1 MNGKDCRVTRR
12 EIEEAELTQRL
23 SGEALTHLASCAP
36 CSKFREERTRLRELV
51 GSLEPVVAPADFDM
65 RLRARM
71 ADERHSHARQPFIFR
86 FVMSTPAIAVAALLV
101 VLTGSIVWIAQ
112 RNGNHLPT
120 QAPIIAS
127 GPSAPVKETPTAP
140 QESSVA
146 INKGGAITA
155 AGPAPTPTS
164 SKSKPTGRSNYSRL
178 NASKS
183 VLARQTG
190 YQTTD
195 FNVSGAE
202 SIKQGEQRPGE
213 VSLSAPVKP
222 MVVSMRDDN
231 GATRKI
237 SLPPVSFGS
246 QRMVDNRIAVS
257 TTNSRV
263 W

>member
-36 CSKFREERTRLRELV
+36 CSKFREERARLRELV
-51 GSLEPVVAPADFDM
+51 GSLEPVVAPADFDL

-71 ADERHSHARQPFIFR
+71 ADERQSRARQPFIFR

-101 VLTGSIVWIAQ
+101 VLTGSIVWVAE
-112 RNGNHLPT
+112 RNGN
-120 QAPIIAS
+120 QAPTIAS
-127 GPSAPVKETPTAP
+127 GPSASVKETTTGP
-140 QESSVA
+140 EGSSVA
-146 INKGGAITA
+146 INKGGAVTA
-155 AGPAPTPTS
+155 TDRAPMLTLTS
-164 SKSKPTGRSNYSRL
+164 SKSKPTGRSTYPRQ
-178 NASKS
+178 NAGRS
-183 VLARQTG
+183 VLAGQTG
-190 YQTTD
+190 VQSTD
-195 FNVSGAE
+195 FNVSRAE

-213 VSLSAPVKP
+213 VSLSAPLKP

-246 QRMVDNRIAVS
+246 QRLVDNRIAAS
-257 TTNSRV
+257 ATNSRV